1 MSNFQFQRFDLLL
14 RTYEEAAERA
24 AANGLDIVSQ
34 NYEENWDYLQAVFFS
49 TTILTTIG
57 TVYPGRYLMSN
68 IHIPRHRHYHLL
80 VELGTT
86 SKIII

>member
-57 TVYPGRYLMSN
+57 TVSCSADLSCQTFIFLDTDTNIYL
-68 IHIPRHRHYHLL
+68 
-80 VELGTT
+80 
-86 SKIII
+86 